1 MKPQVAHRLRR
12 IENRLEAVPRSSVL
26 LDSLM
31 DPKETSTGLWTF
43 SKKGLVQCGL
53 SRTERAECSGNISSS
68 PLKNSSLDNSLKK
81 TGHVDSKEQLSP
93 YRELSPHSGLPLQ
106 LEDQTQIV
114 ETNATPLLSKAGLS
128 QMVFQRDTRYAQTV
142 KPASTFSSMVSD
154 TSVHY
159 LNDQS
164 SINVAGDPVHQ
175 LATNGTVSSYNQ
187 DQEEPSVF
195 SQGFHPQMETFQNS
209 SPSCAS
215 QRLESLRRQ
224 QTDDK
229 LEKLKER
236 IRRQREHLDEAAEK
250 KQLLGSLEKPV
261 GSGQLY
267 LQSSKTVPSAHV
279 RKVITAPPA
288 PVYKGFNTSEIK
300 SHSPDCQEEDLTRLR
315 REIYRDLTR
324 QLTGEGTRPKVRFR
338 ERSKGKKPVKPVRKV
353 HRSGYVPESD
363 SRPAT
368 ISTST
373 WREGQKL
380 VKMMLGPSLQSQCK
394 SSPESGH
401 GVIRTGSLK
410 RPPSSSPSDNLNQG
424 KKIEDGKTAAVHLS
438 TDIQDILDD
447 LELDTPP
454 RKHVERMA
462 KKPVSPRVK
471 TKDHGCIGVN
481 HAASPTNPSSMEAL
495 KPDQVR
501 RKRHYDSAAVRQYIS
516 RQQVERRR
524 RQTEERRSQQE
535 EMERR
540 NQRLQELYRKQKES
554 FNKQTAA
561 ATSYA
566 PTVGSTPRCLL
577 ETYTKLLPEQT
588 QLETDV
594 LLSPTF
600 TSTHQ
605 QTPLYQPSN
614 ESDKENKHQ
623 NRPQSASSGDISV
636 SEQQSPALSRNE
648 VGLPTKSSWVQ
659 GDGQCSPSR
668 QSVAIPLITPPKQT
682 FPQWPGEEW
691 KNSAPSPTCLH
702 APALPGSLTTMTSR
716 MSRLEV
722 LKSTATSLSNRIES
736 EARKLLLTCK
746 GSQMCVSEL
755 SVDLPNHWARMAS
768 SNIDIVAKPE
778 HSVEKIQKLHCTGL
792 TTYDGTLPGVG
803 NLYTLREPQER
814 TAETAKNKIPFCIA
828 DSNSKL
834 MDGNLDQAEE
844 EQIMFHHDDYS
855 SNASSISDGSLT
867 ERKANSQQPSMHV
880 TVLDIDCIQ
889 QESSP
894 LHQFSVFSSGRDKCK
909 LFTSAIPQDAS
920 TAAWKELTKGSPHSV
935 INIFTKNLHSSSSK
949 VMSDRRSGRSSP
961 VSSTG
966 HSEGHRENNMSSQGS
981 NSNSKPVIRNPNR
994 HSISNVANKQGNSPQ
1009 DDLKHEK
1016 SDTQSFSPVGSH
1028 ASSFC
1033 SASSSLDMEAS
1044 VDVTLVEGLRDDW
1057 SAVIEPGCLGSMKES
1072 SKGNSTHSSL
1082 KGLDTDSTTGAAS
1095 VYSLHSLFVHSK
1107 TSQRR
1112 TTVCPSADSDPTTSS
1127 KGSSLTGDKGGV
1139 VESPSPNW
1147 ALHSTSA
1154 MSSSLKG
1161 NASPAPN
1168 SSVAEPVVTAG
1179 GLQCAPGAL
1188 QQRMAAELMYLDSI
1202 EESIRQLSDVERIR
1216 GVSLAQQE
1224 ALSLAHVL
1232 KSQQQAHEQ
1241 DFHQLKVKAEQDFE
1255 SQIEVENAQQR
1266 ETQVCY
1272 PQIASRLSI
1281 QAPTITS
1288 HCDEPQYTFLMQT
1301 PTSSRTVSGSG
1312 AHMSASLLSFEERR
1326 GVLEEA
1332 QDNATPSDSIPSPH
1346 DDKDS
1351 MSVATE
1357 YSLKFDESMTED
1369 EIEERSFRSLLP
1381 SESHRRGTLEKKQSR
1396 HEESEEEPAQDL
1408 AISLDSSKAFQQ
1420 DNSIPFS
1427 SGQNS
1432 FSRFTMEMVRQY
1444 MKEEEV
1450 RAQHQ
1455 SSLLQLRQRALKEKT
1470 RAELAWLEHL
1480 KKRLRDKGEDDK
1492 MPPIRKKQRVLLLK
1506 LQQEQAEIKR
1516 LQEANK
1522 AARKERQLLLK
1533 QQEEIERMRS
1543 TTLRLRERLKSA
1555 CHVEPTSFETMEEP
1569 VLSNMTITDA
1579 NSRSTSPLSMSGSE
1593 TSSIMQRLKKMHSH
1607 MDEKFLT
1614 KREQQLMQRR
1624 SYAEELLQWKQRLDS
1639 EEREIRRMER
1649 QAMSAWDRDMPEV
1662 IPHQKDAVV
1671 QKASTV
1677 LSMYSGSSDIPSTE
1691 KLTGHSDLTQSQ
1703 LSSQHAGASFSQES
1717 DASQRDLSPSGK
1729 TILSPSHH
1737 LESSS
1742 GGNISTSSGS
1752 VRQICSSDQIS
1763 SVKKSAS
1770 DQSSIES
1777 RISALKEELRKRKT
1791 VVHQLKK
1798 EQKKRQKE
1806 RLKAQEANL
1815 LKQLE
1820 SYNDFI
1826 KKTKSELSKD
1836 QGITLTIKPEIN
1848 KLTTEKTRIK
1858 SSPPQRPETSNSS
1871 EDGTKSVEIDQTI
1884 SDFQVNR
1891 GQGLIH
1897 EESLSDEDPPTVTPT
1912 PVLGSPDLSNSPK
1925 SLVSSES
1932 QPRHTSQALSTVQSG
1947 SENILSKHKAE
1958 VTTEVESL
1966 KSEKSTSEHAHLS
1979 DVFLSLELV
1988 AEPDVKKLH
1997 SLSSKDHAEESR
2009 RVNGQDSA
2017 SKLKP
2022 EEESHNGTDDVET
2035 TPSLPNQMSTV
2046 EHKTSADGYNDDFES
2061 LAESSLTAL
2070 GKHSSPST
2078 PEEQRKSFHKS
2089 VTISEDEIGEELS
2102 SKSKSISDV
2111 HSEHLLD
2118 LKSQTAKSIHQDGG
2132 EDLISGISTDSSTS
2146 NSQVLSAVDKMDGF
2160 SIGERVLVRNLQLGT
2175 LRFKGQT
2182 RFAKGFWAGVELD
2195 TSEGSNDGTC
2205 DRVVYFECKPGHG
2218 VFVSPNHISRLQEGR
2233 NVDVDTTDD
2242 EDSFVDDTSH
2252 KEPLKDQLQQQSHV
2266 NDDSQKSD
2274 EMFYTGDKGHFDQ
2287 TDGSCELQNKLTTL
2301 EKDSVAPV
2309 LNWEPTNSNLISDNS
2324 KDEKCSLINGESIE
2338 INLVSTENRHSPL
2351 PTLGKSNLKG
2361 QGQEVE
2367 LLTFLDSLSNEK
2379 GFDTKISTDDKS
2391 DEQCEVSNNYEKVSF
2406 NTFADQLFKNC
2417 VTDAVKQYQQIQKAK
2432 LKKIEDANLKK
2443 DDYGGSTKTG
2453 LPSTNIKMDEFYMFN
2468 EEEED
2473 ITSPELYNRQESP
2486 VLDAS
2491 GQQELA
2497 KRLAELELSRELLDV
2512 LGDEPDWF
2520 EEDFGLSSQKE
2531 QRQKHLHIWQEGG
2544 ISGAFGS
2551 GPIQQVMTPPRPE
2564 LPLQANT
2571 IPERPVM
2578 IVPHG
2583 IPEMEKLVYAA
2594 TQEIWDK
2601 CRLGMGASLAGFPRP
2616 QASVDFLGGDTTS
2629 ENQATY
2635 CKQSYKQAVFD
2646 LSWEVIKD
2654 IFAKDHKTEQPQW
2667 MKPQRIK
2674 SSYFHG
2680 IKCMKDMQ
2688 TVQAFLTEEVLKLY
2702 GLKREHNQKTDWQ
2715 KMLKFG
2721 RKKRDRVDHIL
2732 VQELHDEESQWVNY
2746 DEDELY
2752 VKMQLAD
2759 GIFDALLKD
2768 TEDVLTQIQERRSS
2782 RVISS

>member
-1 MKPQVAHRLRR
+1 MLRR
-12 IENRLEAVPRSSVL
+12 IENRLEAVPGTGVL

-31 DPKETSTGLWTF
+31 DPKETSTGSWTY
-43 SKKGLVQCGL
+43 SNKGLIQSGL
-53 SRTERAECSGNISSS
+53 SRTERAECPGNILPS

-81 TGHVDSKEQLSP
+81 TGHVDSKEQLPP

-114 ETNATPLLSKAGLS
+114 GTNATPLLSEAGLS

-142 KPASTFSSMVSD
+142 KPASTLSSMVSD

-159 LNDQS
+159 LNDQL
-164 SINVAGDPVHQ
+164 SINVAGDPVHH
-175 LATNGTVSSYNQ
+175 LATKGSISYSYNQ
-187 DQEEPSVF
+187 DQEEPRVF
-195 SQGFHPQMETFQNS
+195 SQGFHPQMETLQNS

-224 QTDDK
+224 QTDEK

-300 SHSPDCQEEDLTRLR
+300 IHSPDCQEEDLTRLR

-353 HRSGYVPESD
+353 HRSGYVPDSD
-363 SRPAT
+363 SRPAS

-380 VKMMLGPSLQSQCK
+380 VKMMLGPSPQSQCK

-401 GVIRTGSLK
+401 GVIRTGSLE
-410 RPPSSSPSDNLNQG
+410 RSPSDNLNQG
-424 KKIEDGKTAAVHLS
+424 KQIEDGKTAAVHLS

-447 LELDTPP
+447 LELDAPP
-454 RKHVERMA
+454 KKHVARLA

-471 TKDHGCIGVN
+471 TKDHSCIGVN
-481 HAASPTNPSSMEAL
+481 HAASPVNSSSMEAL

-535 EMERR
+535 EMDRR
-540 NQRLQELYRKQKES
+540 NQRLEELYRRQKETFS
-554 FNKQTAA
+554 KQTAA
-561 ATSYA
+561 AAASHSPIA
-566 PTVGSTPRCLL
+566 GSTPRCLL
-577 ETYTKLLPEQT
+577 DTYTKFLPEQT
-588 QLETDV
+588 QFETDV
-594 LLSPTF
+594 LLSPF
-600 TSTHQ
+600 TNTHQ

-623 NRPQSASSGDISV
+623 NRPQSASSDDISV
-636 SEQQSPALSRNE
+636 SEQQPPAQRNE
-648 VGLPTKSSWVQ
+648 VGLPAKSSWVQ
-659 GDGQCSPSR
+659 GDGQGSPSR
-668 QSVAIPLITPPKQT
+668 GSVSIPPKQT

-768 SNIDIVAKPE
+768 SNIDVVPKPE
-778 HSVEKIQKLHCTGL
+778 HSEEKLHCTGL

-814 TAETAKNKIPFCIA
+814 TVDIANDRIPSCIA

-834 MDGNLDQAEE
+834 KDGNLGLAEE
-844 EQIMFHHDDYS
+844 ERIMFHHDRYS
-855 SNASSISDGSLT
+855 PNASSINDGNLS
-867 ERKANSQQPSMHV
+867 ERKASSQQPSMHV
-880 TVLDIDCIQ
+880 TVLDIDCIE

-894 LHQFSVFSSGRDKCK
+894 LHQISVFGGGRDKCK
-909 LFTSAIPQDAS
+909 LFTSAMPQDAS

-966 HSEGHRENNMSSQGS
+966 HSERHHENNISSQGS
-981 NSNSKPVIRNPNR
+981 NSNSKPVIRNSNR
-994 HSISNVANKQGNSPQ
+994 HSVSSVVSKQGNSPQ
-1009 DDLKHEK
+1009 DDLKLEK
-1016 SDTQSFSPVGSH
+1016 SDTQSFSPMESH
-1028 ASSFC
+1028 ASSF
-1033 SASSSLDMEAS
+1033 SSGSSSLDMEAS
-1044 VDVTLVEGLRDDW
+1044 VDVTLVGDDW
-1057 SAVIEPGCLGSMKES
+1057 SAVVEPGRLGSMKEG
-1072 SKGNSTHSSL
+1072 SKGNSAHSSL

-1112 TTVCPSADSDPTTSS
+1112 TTVCPSADSDPTSS
-1127 KGSSLTGDKGGV
+1127 KGSVDKGGI

-1147 ALHSTSA
+1147 ALHNTSA
-1154 MSSSLKG
+1154 ISSSLHKG
-1161 NASPAPN
+1161 NDSPAPN
-1168 SSVAEPVVTAG
+1168 SRVAEPLVTAG

-1202 EESIRQLSDVERIR
+1202 EESMRQLSDVERIR

-1241 DFHQLKVKAEQDFE
+1241 DLHQLNVKAEQDFG
-1255 SQIEVENAQQR
+1255 SQIKVESAQQR
-1266 ETQVCY
+1266 ETQ
-1272 PQIASRLSI
+1272 IASTLSI
-1281 QAPTITS
+1281 QSPAITS
-1288 HCDEPQYTFLMQT
+1288 HRDEPQYSFLMQI

-1312 AHMSASLLSFEERR
+1312 THMSASLLSFEQTSS
-1326 GVLEEA
+1326 VLEEA
-1332 QDNATPSDSIPSPH
+1332 QDNATPSDSITSPH

-1427 SGQNS
+1427 SGQNN

-1533 QQEEIERMRS
+1533 QQEEIERMHS

-1569 VLSNMTITDA
+1569 VLSNMSITDA
-1579 NSRSTSPLSMSGSE
+1579 NSRSASPVSMSGSE

-1649 QAMSAWDRDMPEV
+1649 QALAAWDQDMPEEL
-1662 IPHQKDAVV
+1662 PHRKDAVE
-1671 QKASTV
+1671 QNASTV
-1677 LSMYSGSSDIPSTE
+1677 LSTYSGSSNLPSAE
-1691 KLTGHSDLTQSQ
+1691 KLTEHSDSTQSQ
-1703 LSSQHAGASFSQES
+1703 VSSQHAGASFSQES
-1717 DASQRDLSPSGK
+1717 DSSLRDLSPSGK

-1737 LESSS
+1737 LESSN

-1752 VRQICSSDQIS
+1752 MRQICSSDQIS

-1770 DQSSIES
+1770 DQSSIEG

-1820 SYNDFI
+1820 SYNDLI
-1826 KKTKSELSKD
+1826 KKTKSELNKD
-1836 QGITLTIKPEIN
+1836 QGITLTVKPEIK
-1848 KLTTEKTRIK
+1848 KLTAEKTRIK
-1858 SSPPQRPETSNSS
+1858 SSPHQRPETTNNY
-1871 EDGTKSVEIDQTI
+1871 EDDTKSVESDQTI
-1884 SDFQVNR
+1884 SANR
-1891 GQGLIH
+1891 EIITSYGSTKSGLIH

-1925 SLVSSES
+1925 NVVSSES
-1932 QPRHTSQALSTVQSG
+1932 KPRHISQALSTVQSV
-1947 SENILSKHKAE
+1947 SENI
-1958 VTTEVESL
+1958 VSL
-1966 KSEKSTSEHAHLS
+1966 KSEKSRSEHAHLS
-1979 DVFLSLELV
+1979 DVSLNLEL
-1988 AEPDVKKLH
+1988 EPEIQKMH
-1997 SLSSKDHAEESR
+1997 SLSSKDLAEESR
-2009 RVNGQDSA
+2009 SVNGQNSA
-2017 SKLKP
+2017 SKLRADDG
-2022 EEESHNGTDDVET
+2022 SYNGTDDVKT
-2035 TPSLPNQMSTV
+2035 TPSLPNQMSPV

-2061 LAESSLTAL
+2061 LAESSLMAS
-2070 GKHSSPST
+2070 GKHSTPST
-2078 PEEQRKSFHKS
+2078 PEEQRKSFQKS
-2089 VTISEDEIGEELS
+2089 VTISEDEIGEEIS
-2102 SKSKSISDV
+2102 SKSKSISDLR
-2111 HSEHLLD
+2111 SEHLLE
-2118 LKSQTAKSIHQDGG
+2118 LKSQTAKSTHQDGG
-2132 EDLISGISTDSSTS
+2132 EDLISGISTESSSS
-2146 NSQVLSAVDKMDGF
+2146 NSQVLSAVNRMDGF

-2182 RFAKGFWAGVELD
+2182 RFAKGIWAGVELD
-2195 TSEGSNDGTC
+2195 ASEGSNNGTC
-2205 DRVVYFECKPGHG
+2205 DSVVYFECKPGHG
-2218 VFVSPNHISRLQEGR
+2218 VFVSPNHISRLQEDR

-2252 KEPLKDQLQQQSHV
+2252 KEPLKDQSQQQSHV
-2266 NDDSQKSD
+2266 DKDRQKSD

-2287 TDGSCELQNKLTTL
+2287 TDRSCELQNKLTTL
-2301 EKDSVAPV
+2301 GKDSVAPV
-2309 LNWEPTNSNLISDNS
+2309 LNLELTNSNLISDYS

-2338 INLVSTENRHSPL
+2338 NRYSPL
-2351 PTLGKSNLKG
+2351 PTLEKSNLKV
-2361 QGQEVE
+2361 QGQDVE
-2367 LLTFLDSLSNEK
+2367 LLTFPDSIGNEK
-2379 GFDTKISTDDKS
+2379 GLDTKISTDEKS
-2391 DEQCEVSNNYEKVSF
+2391 DEQCEVSNNYEKASF
-2406 NTFADQLFKNC
+2406 NTFADQLFKNF
-2417 VTDAVKQYQQIQKAK
+2417 VTDAVKQYKQIQKVK
-2432 LKKIEDANLKK
+2432 FKKIEDANLKK

-2453 LPSTNIKMDEFYMFN
+2453 LPSTNIKMDEFSMFH

-2473 ITSPELYNRQESP
+2473 ITSPELYNKQESP

-2512 LGDEPDWF
+2512 LGDEPGDDWF
-2520 EEDFGLSSQKE
+2520 EEDFGLSSRKE
-2531 QRQKHLHIWQEGG
+2531 QRQKHRHIWQEGG
-2544 ISGAFGS
+2544 ISSTFGS

-2564 LPLQANT
+2564 LPLQART
-2571 IPERPVM
+2571 IPEKPAM

-2601 CRLGMGASLAGFPRP
+2601 CRLGNGTSLAGFPRP
-2616 QASVDFLGGDTTS
+2616 QASVDFLGEDNTS
-2629 ENQATY
+2629 EDQATY

-2654 IFAKDHKTEQPQW
+2654 VFAKDHKADQPQW

-2768 TEDVLTQIQERRSS
+2768 TEDVLTQIQERRSN